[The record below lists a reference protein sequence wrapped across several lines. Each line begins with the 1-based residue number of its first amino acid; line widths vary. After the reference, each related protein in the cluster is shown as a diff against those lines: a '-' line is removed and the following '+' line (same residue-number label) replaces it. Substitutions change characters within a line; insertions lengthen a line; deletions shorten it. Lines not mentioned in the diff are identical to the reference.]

1 MRSPERTIPWSSAI
15 RMWSIWASLRDVE
28 PDTRT
33 ASGGGSDSQLAADQ
47 PGALGHPGQ
56 ADAARVGRVAGVE
69 ALAVV
74 AHAQLHAVRWEDAQV
89 EVDEGRVRVLRGV
102 RKRLLH
108 HPVDDGLLILC
119 ERFRGALVVEA
130 GLDRSGLAEARDLPL
145 ESGDQSHVVQRRRA

>member
-33 ASGGGSDSQLAADQ
+33 ASGGGSDGQLAADQ
-47 PGALGHPGQ
+47 AGALGHPGQ
-56 ADAARVGRVAGVE
+56 ADAAGVRRVAGVE

-74 AHAQLHAVRWEDAQV
+74 PHAQLHAVRWEDAQV

-102 RKRLLH
+102 RKRFLH
-108 HPVDDGLLILC
+108 HAVDDRLLILGQ
-119 ERFRGALVVEA
+119 RLRRALVVEA
-130 GLDRSGLAEARDLPL
+130 GLDRRRLAEARDLPL
-145 ESGDQSHVVQRRRA
+145 ESGDQAHVVQRSGA